1 MKFSVNHSSKR
12 SIEVKVLIAVASKH
26 GSTREIAEVI
36 AEVLRAEE
44 LDVDLRDLRE
54 DGEIGE
60 ISRYDAV
67 ILGSA
72 IYMGNWM
79 PEARHFAEKHQAELS
94 RVPVWL
100 FSSGPLGDANAQPK
114 PDYTL
119 LESPMGDVKFRDHKV
134 FVGKLDPA
142 LLGLGEKLMAKVVK
156 APAGDFRYWVQIREW
171 AMVIAGELS
180 GQKLGTR

>member
-1 MKFSVNHSSKR
+1 M
-12 SIEVKVLIAVASKH
+12 KVLIAVASKH

-36 AEVLRAEE
+36 AEVLRADS
-44 LDVDLRDLRE
+44 LDLDLRDLRE

-72 IYMGNWM
+72 IYMGQWM
-79 PEARHFAEKHQAELS
+79 SEAKHFAETHRAELA

-114 PDYTL
+114 PDLAL
-119 LESPMGDVKFRDHKV
+119 LEAPMGEVKARDHKV

-142 LLGLGEKLMAKVVK
+142 LLGLSEKVMAKFVK
-156 APAGDFRYWVQIREW
+156 APAGDFRYWVEVREW
-171 AMVIAGELS
+171 ARGIARELS
-180 GQKLGTR
+180 IQRVDSR

>member
-1 MKFSVNHSSKR
+1 M
-12 SIEVKVLIAVASKH
+12 KVLIAVASKH

-36 AEVLRAEE
+36 AEVLRAES

-67 ILGSA
+67 VLGSA

-79 PEARHFAEKHQAELS
+79 PEAKHFAETHRAELA
-94 RVPVWL
+94 RMPVWL
-100 FSSGPLGDANAQPK
+100 FSSGPLGDANALPK

-119 LESPMGDVKFRDHKV
+119 LEAPLGDVKVRDHKV

-156 APAGDFRYWVQIREW
+156 VPAGDFRYWVEIREW
-171 AMVIAGELS
+171 ASGVAGELS
-180 GQKLGTR
+180 VQRVAPS